1 MIVEQ
6 VGVVDIVVLI
16 DDAVLRN
23 RIDIIG
29 AIAAP
34 EELLRRLLRRAVTIE
49 IGILAVREHRAVADD
64 WLHFGIERIFLCL
77 FIECDQELLI
87 IPLIIDA
94 PLLVA
99 DADIVHIERL
109 CMSHIDAHLRP
120 ICLIGIGGVG
130 IALSECDEIERI
142 LDKVLN
148 AVVVTPLECTAA
160 VILRHTAQTA
170 VDDRDR
176 LGAELFAQHEVLI
189 VAKAVLHLIIGAPCP
204 DIGVVRTR
212 CLFAAG
218 RHFARRAVH
227 IERISERGN
236 DVAALRRHSADGVL
250 PVEVLIRVP
259 RSAFNDA
266 AAREAEECGRQ
277 IFDRLIQITLD
288 TRCLVCIGRLKLDII
303 KICRT
308 RSIKRQAQRRARTR
322 LVHRAGRG
330 NRRLV
335 FDPVRAAHVD
345 LSGGIDFAAPYDLD
359 RDLSRIALD
368 KCGEH
373 IVRPFDYGNG
383 RRNRVTAVA

>member
-34 EELLRRLLRRAVTIE
+34 KELFCRLLRLALAVE
-49 IGILAVREHRAVADD
+49 IGILAVREHRPVADD

-99 DADIVHIERL
+99 DADIVHIEGL
-109 CMSHIDAHLRP
+109 LVPHADTDIRP
-120 ICLIGIGGVG
+120 VCLIGIGGVG

-160 VILRHTAQTA
+160 VILHHTAQTA

-189 VAKAVLHLIIGAPCP
+189 VAKTVLHLIILVVNTIP
-204 DIGVVRTR
+204 DIGVVRTG
-212 CLFAAG
+212 CLFAVG

-236 DVAALRRHSADGVL
+236 GVAALRRHSADGVL

-259 RSAFNDA
+259 RSAFNDT

-308 RSIKRQAQRRARTR
+308 RSIKRQA
-322 LVHRAGRG
+322 
-330 NRRLV
+330 
-335 FDPVRAAHVD
+335 
-345 LSGGIDFAAPYDLD
+345 
-359 RDLSRIALD
+359 
-368 KCGEH
+368 
-373 IVRPFDYGNG
+373 
-383 RRNRVTAVA
+383 